1 MASVTPDRVRNR
13 VKLSSSDIGD
23 PVVAEFNAD
32 ACAEVKLETGQTID
46 HADYAVCDWHIYCPL
61 CGAKMTP
68 YTPDLTPTTYEA
80 EKGLNVLYVCNNHAP
95 PHYSSQKPVEV
106 RLC

>member
-1 MASVTPDRVRNR
+1 

-46 HADYAVCDWHIYCPL
+46 HADYAVCDC
-61 CGAKMTP
+61 
-68 YTPDLTPTTYEA
+68 
-80 EKGLNVLYVCNNHAP
+80 CNNHVP
-95 PHYSSQKPVEV
+95 PYYSSQKPVEV
-106 RLC
+106 RLR

>member
-1 MASVTPDRVRNR
+1 M
-13 VKLSSSDIGD
+13 KLSSSDIGD

-46 HADYAVCDWHIYCPL
+46 QADYAVCDWHIYCPL

-68 YTPDLTPTTYEA
+68 YTPDLTPTSYKS
-80 EKGLNVLYVCNNHAP
+80 EKGIDVLYVCNNHSP
-95 PHYSSQKPVEV
+95 PYYSKQKPVEV
-106 RLC
+106 RLT

>member
-1 MASVTPDRVRNR
+1 

-23 PVVAEFNAD
+23 SVVAEFIAD

-46 HADYAVCDWHIYCPL
+46 HADYAVCDWHIYRPL
-61 CGAKMTP
+61 CGEKMTP
-68 YTPDLTPTTYEA
+68 YTPDLSPIVYESD
-80 EKGLNVLYVCNNHAP
+80 EGLNVLYVCNNHAP

-106 RLC
+106 RLR

>member
-1 MASVTPDRVRNR
+1 

-32 ACAEVKLETGQTID
+32 ACAKVKLETGQTID

-68 YTPDLTPTTYEA
+68 YTPDLTPTTYES
-80 EKGLNVLYVCNNHAP
+80 EKGLDALYVCNNHAP

-106 RLC
+106 RLR